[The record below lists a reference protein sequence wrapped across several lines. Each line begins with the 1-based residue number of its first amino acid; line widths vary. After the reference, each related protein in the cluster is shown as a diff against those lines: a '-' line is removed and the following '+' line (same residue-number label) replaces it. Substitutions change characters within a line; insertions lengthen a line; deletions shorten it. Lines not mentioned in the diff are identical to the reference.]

1 MLHFGIIGAG
11 NIAHKFIEA
20 VRMTTEADVTA
31 VASKSMER
39 AKAWAKKES
48 LSLYYDSYEKLLADP
63 DIDVVYIATLSNAH
77 YDNIKACLLAGK
89 HVICEKPMTQT
100 GAQAREVIDLAREK
114 HLFLM
119 EGMWSRFLPKSTHV
133 RQWIQDGRIGEL
145 HLMQANI
152 GWKADKEYSRRLF
165 YPELGGGS
173 LYDIGIY
180 PLELLPYY
188 ADQKILSMQFLKK
201 DYPTGVD
208 DMVSLNLQL
217 EHCIANIQCSF
228 TTKMPEDAYLYGS
241 DGYIHIPK
249 IHFGNRARLYD
260 LNDRLVEDFHEG
272 EENGFYYEVKE
283 VISCIQKG
291 QTESAVC
298 PLEMTLE
305 NARLFDQVLRGEGRD

>member
-39 AKAWAKKES
+39 PKAWAKKGS

-119 EGMWSRFLPKSTHV
+119 EGMLSRFLPKSTRV
-133 RQWIQDGRIGEL
+133 RQWIRDCRIG
-145 HLMQANI
+145 
-152 GWKADKEYSRRLF
+152 
-165 YPELGGGS
+165 
-173 LYDIGIY
+173 
-180 PLELLPYY
+180 
-188 ADQKILSMQFLKK
+188 
-201 DYPTGVD
+201 
-208 DMVSLNLQL
+208 
-217 EHCIANIQCSF
+217 
-228 TTKMPEDAYLYGS
+228 
-241 DGYIHIPK
+241 
-249 IHFGNRARLYD
+249 
-260 LNDRLVEDFHEG
+260 
-272 EENGFYYEVKE
+272 
-283 VISCIQKG
+283 
-291 QTESAVC
+291 
-298 PLEMTLE
+298 
-305 NARLFDQVLRGEGRD
+305 

>member
-100 GAQAREVIDLAREK
+100 GAQAREIIDLAREK

-119 EGMWSRFLPKSTHV
+119 EGMWSRFLPKSTRV
-133 RQWIQDGRIGEL
+133 RQWIRDGRIGEL

-152 GWKADKEYSRRLF
+152 GWKADKE
-165 YPELGGGS
+165 
-173 LYDIGIY
+173 
-180 PLELLPYY
+180 
-188 ADQKILSMQFLKK
+188 
-201 DYPTGVD
+201 
-208 DMVSLNLQL
+208 
-217 EHCIANIQCSF
+217 
-228 TTKMPEDAYLYGS
+228 
-241 DGYIHIPK
+241 
-249 IHFGNRARLYD
+249 
-260 LNDRLVEDFHEG
+260 
-272 EENGFYYEVKE
+272 
-283 VISCIQKG
+283 
-291 QTESAVC
+291 
-298 PLEMTLE
+298 
-305 NARLFDQVLRGEGRD
+305 